1 MIKLIVS
8 DIDGTLLPY
17 GSAALD
23 EKLFELILRLRERGV
38 IFCPASGR
46 QYHSLRA
53 LFAPVCDEL
62 TYLCENGAI
71 VYGPGPEASAATSI
85 LPYSPPPAT
94 PSSSPAGSS
103 PAA

>member
-38 IFCPASGR
+38 IFCPASGSVKYFS
-46 QYHSLRA
+46 QIGLQA
-53 LFAPVCDEL
+53 LA
-62 TYLCENGAI
+62 
-71 VYGPGPEASAATSI
+71 
-85 LPYSPPPAT
+85 
-94 PSSSPAGSS
+94 
-103 PAA
+103 